1 MSSGLLGSDEYTEAF
16 RWGDMIETDGSP
28 REVAERIA
36 AQLETTLPAVDAR
49 ATAARIKA
57 GQTASAT

>member
-1 MSSGLLGSDEYTEAF
+1 
-16 RWGDMIETDGSP
+16 MIETDGSP

-36 AQLETTLPAVDAR
+36 AQLETMLPAVDAR